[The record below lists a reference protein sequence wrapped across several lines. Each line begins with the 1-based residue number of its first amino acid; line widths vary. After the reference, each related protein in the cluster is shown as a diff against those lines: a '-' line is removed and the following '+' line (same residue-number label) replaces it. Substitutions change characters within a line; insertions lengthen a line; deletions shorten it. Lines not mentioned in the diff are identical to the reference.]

1 MDRTNTKDISQN
13 IILKRNIFW
22 SMLEYEL
29 PIPQE
34 SQAIYKAITGK
45 PLGIGQRHEIKLIL
59 DGKLYDASFRNEGFS
74 RVEFSDHSD
83 IIMLSYG
90 VAVKRKL
97 KEIFSASYNE
107 LLELRNNVQEQMMK
121 AGKTGKVSIG
131 NYESPDEYILLSATS
146 NPDVF
151 SIDCV
156 TRTVS
161 DDAKDVI
168 LTMEEDVFEST
179 SMINLKD
186 ENAGY
191 RYSSAL
197 RKIRHLDRSIGE
209 SLKQLYQ
216 YRCQMTGE
224 EVGLD
229 YGTHIVEAHHIEPF
243 TKSLNND
250 TSNIII
256 VSPNYHRIIH
266 QANPVFDRT
275 QLAFVYPNG
284 LVDKVK
290 VNKHL

>member
-1 MDRTNTKDISQN
+1 MQN
-13 IILKRNIFW
+13 IILKRKVFW

-45 PLGIGQRHEIKLIL
+45 PLGVGQRHEIKLLL
-59 DGKLYDASFRNEGFS
+59 DGILYDASFRNEGFS
-74 RVEFSDHSD
+74 REEFGDHSD

-90 VAVKRKL
+90 VAVRRKL

-107 LLELRNNVQEQMMK
+107 LLALRKNAQEQMKK
-121 AGKTGKVSIG
+121 AEKKGKVNIG
-131 NYESPDEYILLSATS
+131 NYEVKDEYIVLSATS

-161 DDAKDVI
+161 ADAKDVI
-168 LTMEEDVFEST
+168 LTMEEDVFESS

-191 RYSSAL
+191 RYSNAL
-197 RKIRHLDRSIGE
+197 HKIRNLDRSIGE

-224 EVGLD
+224 EIGSV
-229 YGTHIVEAHHIEPF
+229 YGAHVVEAHHIDPF

-256 VSPNYHRIIH
+256 ISPNYHRIVH
-266 QANPVFDRT
+266 QAKPIFDRS